1 MLDIE
6 KIRKEFPVLDQQIHG
21 RPLVYLDNAASSQKP
36 LRVVRALE
44 KYYTHDH
51 ANVHRGVHT
60 LSQRATDQFEAVRR
74 KAQAFVNAEHEHEII
89 FTRGVTE
96 AINLVA
102 SSFGKAFIE
111 EGDEVLVSELEH
123 HSNIVPWQ
131 FMCDEWGAELKVIPV
146 DDKGELI
153 MDRFD
158 ELLSGQ
164 TRIVA
169 VNHVSN
175 TLGTVNPI
183 EEIIAKAHKVGA
195 AVLIDGA
202 QSAPHIKID
211 MQELDAD
218 FYCVSSHKM
227 YGPTGIGF
235 LYGKEQWLNDMPP
248 YHGGG
253 EMIETVSFK
262 GTTFNRL
269 PFKFEAGTPNIADT
283 IAFGEAMDFMHE
295 TGIEEIAYWETE
307 LHNYAVDKMM
317 EIPGIQFIGTAEEKA
332 GVISFNVEG
341 IHPYDIGTILDQQ
354 GIAVRTG
361 HHCTQ
366 PLMERYGIPGTV
378 RASFAVYNT
387 KAEVDLFIEALKK
400 AVSML
405 Q

>member
-295 TGIEEIAYWETE
+295 TGIEEIAHWETE